1 MKRTT
6 MKSWP
11 NDKLKTTTTTKMKM
25 MMMNRLKVRP
35 HTVAESRSSS
45 KTHMKLG

>member
-1 MKRTT
+1 MKLTT
-6 MKSWP
+6 MKSYP
-11 NDKLKTTTTTKMKM
+11 NDKVKTTTTKMKM

>member
-11 NDKLKTTTTTKMKM
+11 NNKVKTTTTTKMK
-25 MMMNRLKVRP
+25 MMNRLKVRP
-35 HTVAESRSSS
+35 HTVAESWSSS